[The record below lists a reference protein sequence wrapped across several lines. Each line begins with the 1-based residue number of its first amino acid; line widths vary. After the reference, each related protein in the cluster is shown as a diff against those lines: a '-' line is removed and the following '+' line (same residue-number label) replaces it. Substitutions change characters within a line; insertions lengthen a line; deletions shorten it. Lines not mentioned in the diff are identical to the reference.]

1 MKNFKSL
8 GFYAALILVLLL
20 IVTLLFSGTGE
31 KRIKYSQVL
40 DHFENKEVYYFEI
53 NDNILDVQLL
63 SGEKYS
69 FTLYDPYLFLSDV
82 SDDIEEAKE
91 KGTLTG
97 YDLTPPE
104 PTPFWL
110 SFLPYL
116 LFGVVI
122 LLFWFFMMSQMNGG
136 GKAMSFGKARLKT
149 NDNQKKKVTFS
160 DVAGADEE
168 KEELTEVVEFL
179 KNPKKYTDMGAHIP
193 RGILLVGPPGTGKTY
208 LAKAASGEAGVPFF
222 SISGSD
228 FVELYVGVGASRVR
242 DTFEQAKKN
251 APCIVFIDEIDAVG
265 RQRGAGLGGGHDER
279 EQTLNQLL
287 VEMDGFE
294 ENEGV
299 IVMAATNRPDI
310 LDNALLR
317 PGRFDRQIVI
327 NLPDVKARE
336 AVLKIHAKNKPIG
349 EDVDL
354 SVIAKTTAG
363 FSPADLQNILN
374 EGALLAAR
382 RKRDKILMVDIED
395 AILKVVVGVEK
406 KSRIVTDKEKRLTSY
421 HEGGHAIINKVLVSQ
436 GPVHQISIIPRGMAG
451 GFTLSL
457 PQEDKNYMSK
467 NEMFEEIVSLLGGR
481 VAEALCLDDI
491 STGASNDIQR
501 ATAIAKKMVTKYG
514 MSDRL
519 GPIDFGGHDEVF
531 LGRDF
536 TSQRS
541 YSEETA
547 AEIDREVKSIVDK
560 AYDLANKILEENRN
574 YLEKVAAILME
585 KEKMSAEEFYGIFGE
600 PAAAP
605 ENA

>member
-1 MKNFKSL
+1 MKNLRSI
-8 GFYAALILVLLL
+8 GFYAALILVLIL
-20 IVTLLFSGTGE
+20 IVSLLFSGGNE
-31 KRIKYSQVL
+31 KKIKYSQVI
-40 DHFENKEVYYFEI
+40 DHFKNKQVYYFEI
-53 NDNILDVQLL
+53 NDDVLEVQLV
-63 SGEKYS
+63 SGEKYN
-69 FTLYDPYLFLSDV
+69 FTLYSPILFIEDV
-82 SDDIEEAKE
+82 REDVEAARE
-91 KGTLTG
+91 SGVLTG
-97 YDLTPPE
+97 YDLTPPAE
-104 PTPFWL
+104 TPFWL
-110 SFLPYL
+110 AFLPYL
-116 LFGVVI
+116 IFGIGI
-122 LLFWFFMMSQMNGG
+122 LLVWFFMMNQMNGG
-136 GKAMSFGKARLKT
+136 AKAMSFGRARLKT
-149 NDNQKKKVTFS
+149 NEGQKKRITFA

-168 KEELTEVVEFL
+168 KEELTEVVDFL
-179 KNPKKYTDMGAHIP
+179 KQPKKYTDMGAHIP

-251 APCIVFIDEIDAVG
+251 SPCIVFIDEIDAVG

-287 VEMDGFE
+287 VEMDGFD

-310 LDNALLR
+310 LDSALLR

-336 AVLKIHAKNKPIG
+336 EVLKIHAKNKPIA
-349 EDVDL
+349 EDVNL
-354 SVIAKTTAG
+354 ATIAKTTAG

-382 RKRDKILMVDIED
+382 RKHEKIQMADVED
-395 AILKVVVGVEK
+395 AILKVVVGIEK
-406 KSRIVTDKEKRLTSY
+406 KSRKITDKEKRLTSY

-436 GPVHQISIIPRGMAG
+436 GPVHQISIVPRGLAG

-481 VAEALCLDDI
+481 VAESLCLDDI

-501 ATAIAKKMVTKYG
+501 ATSIAKKMVTKYG
-514 MSDRL
+514 MSDL
-519 GPIDFGGHDEVF
+519 GPIDYAGQDEVF
-531 LGRDF
+531 IGRSF
-536 TSQRS
+536 GTQPN

-547 AEIDREVKSIVDK
+547 ARIDREVSAIINRAYQMAKSILEQNRHYLDK
-560 AYDLANKILEENRN
+560 IAE
-574 YLEKVAAILME
+574 ILME
-585 KEKMSAEEFYGIFGE
+585 KEKMSSEEFYAIFDQA
-600 PAAAP
+600 PAP

>member
-1 MKNFKSL
+1 MKNLRSV
-8 GFYAALILVLLL
+8 GFYAALILVLVL
-20 IVTLLFSGTGE
+20 IVSLLFSGGNE
-31 KRIKYSQVL
+31 KKIKYSQVI
-40 DHFENKEVYYFEI
+40 DQFKNHQVYYFEI
-53 NDNILDVQLL
+53 NDDVLEVQLV
-63 SGEKYS
+63 SGEKYN
-69 FTLYDPYLFLSDV
+69 FTLYSPILFIEDV
-82 SDDIEEAKE
+82 REDVESARES
-91 KGTLTG
+91 GVLTG
-97 YDLTPPE
+97 YDLTPPAE
-104 PTPFWL
+104 TPFWL
-110 SFLPYL
+110 AFLPYL
-116 LFGVVI
+116 IFGIGI
-122 LLFWFFMMSQMNGG
+122 LLVWFFMMNQMNGG
-136 GKAMSFGKARLKT
+136 AKAMSFGRARLKT
-149 NDNQKKKVTFS
+149 NEGQKKRITFA

-168 KEELTEVVEFL
+168 KEELTEVVDFL
-179 KNPKKYTDMGAHIP
+179 KQPKKYTDMGAHIP

-287 VEMDGFE
+287 VEMDGFD

-310 LDNALLR
+310 LDSALLR

-336 AVLKIHAKNKPIG
+336 EVLKIHAKNKPIG
-349 EDVDL
+349 EDVNL
-354 SVIAKTTAG
+354 ATIAKTTAG

-382 RKRDKILMVDIED
+382 RKHEKIQMADIED
-395 AILKVVVGVEK
+395 AILKVVVGIEK
-406 KSRIVTDKEKRLTSY
+406 KSRKITDKEKRLTSY

-436 GPVHQISIIPRGMAG
+436 GPVHQISIVPRGLAG

-481 VAEALCLDDI
+481 VAESLCLDDI

-501 ATAIAKKMVTKYG
+501 ATSIAKKMVTKYG
-514 MSDRL
+514 MSDL
-519 GPIDFGGHDEVF
+519 GPIDYAGQDEVF
-531 LGRDF
+531 IGRSF
-536 TSQRS
+536 GTQPN

-547 AEIDREVKSIVDK
+547 ARIDREVSAIINRAYQLAKSILEQNRHYLDK
-560 AYDLANKILEENRN
+560 IAE
-574 YLEKVAAILME
+574 ILME
-585 KEKMSAEEFYGIFGE
+585 KEKMSSEEFYAIFDQA
-600 PAAAP
+600 PAP

>member
-1 MKNFKSL
+1 LKNLRSV
-8 GFYAALILVLLL
+8 GFYAALILVLVL
-20 IVTLLFSGTGE
+20 IVSLLFSGGNE
-31 KRIKYSQVL
+31 KKIKYSQVI
-40 DHFENKEVYYFEI
+40 DQFKNHQVYYFEI
-53 NDNILDVQLL
+53 NDDVLEVQLV
-63 SGEKYS
+63 SGEKYN
-69 FTLYDPYLFLSDV
+69 FTLYSPILFIEDV
-82 SDDIEEAKE
+82 REDVESARES
-91 KGTLTG
+91 GVLTG
-97 YDLTPPE
+97 YDLTPPAE
-104 PTPFWL
+104 TPFWL
-110 SFLPYL
+110 AFLPYL
-116 LFGVVI
+116 IFGIGI
-122 LLFWFFMMSQMNGG
+122 LLVWFFMMNQMNGG
-136 GKAMSFGKARLKT
+136 AKAMSFGRARLKT
-149 NDNQKKKVTFS
+149 NEGQKKRITFA

-168 KEELTEVVEFL
+168 KEELTEVVDFL
-179 KNPKKYTDMGAHIP
+179 KQPKKYTDMGAHIP

-287 VEMDGFE
+287 VEMDGFD

-310 LDNALLR
+310 LDSALLR

-336 AVLKIHAKNKPIG
+336 EVLKIHAKNKPIG
-349 EDVDL
+349 EDVNL
-354 SVIAKTTAG
+354 ATIAKTTAG

-382 RKRDKILMVDIED
+382 RKHEKIQMADIED
-395 AILKVVVGVEK
+395 AILKVVVGIEK
-406 KSRIVTDKEKRLTSY
+406 KSRKITDKEKRLTSY

-436 GPVHQISIIPRGMAG
+436 GPVHQISIVPRGLAG

-481 VAEALCLDDI
+481 VAESLCLDDI

-501 ATAIAKKMVTKYG
+501 ATSIAKKMVTKYG
-514 MSDRL
+514 MSDL
-519 GPIDFGGHDEVF
+519 GPIDYAGQDEVF
-531 LGRDF
+531 IGRSF
-536 TSQRS
+536 GTQPN

-547 AEIDREVKSIVDK
+547 ARIDREVSAIINRAYQLAKSILEQNRHYLDK
-560 AYDLANKILEENRN
+560 IAE
-574 YLEKVAAILME
+574 ILME
-585 KEKMSAEEFYGIFGE
+585 KEKMSSEEFYAIFDQA
-600 PAAAP
+600 PAP

>member
-1 MKNFKSL
+1 MKNIRSI
-8 GFYAALILVLLL
+8 GFYAALILVLVL
-20 IVTLLFSGTGE
+20 IVALLFSGGNE
-31 KRIKYSQVL
+31 KKIKYSQVI
-40 DHFENKEVYYFEI
+40 DQFRNRQVYYFEI
-53 NDNILDVQLL
+53 NDDLLEVQLV

-69 FTLYDPYLFLSDV
+69 FTLYSPLLFLEDV
-82 SDDIEEAKE
+82 KEDIDAAREN
-91 KGTLTG
+91 GTMTG
-97 YDLTPPE
+97 YDLTPPAE
-104 PTPFWL
+104 TPFWL
-110 SFLPYL
+110 AFLPYL
-116 LFGVVI
+116 IFGI
-122 LLFWFFMMSQMNGG
+122 GIMLLWFFMMNQMNGG
-136 GKAMSFGKARLKT
+136 AKAMSFGRARLKT
-149 NDNQKKKVTFS
+149 NEGQKKRITFA

-168 KEELTEVVEFL
+168 KEELTEIVDFL
-179 KNPKKYTDMGAHIP
+179 KQPKKYTDMGAHIP
-193 RGILLVGPPGTGKTY
+193 RGVLLVGPPGTGKTY

-287 VEMDGFE
+287 VEMDGFD

-336 AVLKIHAKNKPIG
+336 EVLKIHAKNKPIG

-354 SVIAKTTAG
+354 AVIAKTTAG

-382 RKRDKILMVDIED
+382 RKHDKIHMSDVED
-395 AILKVVVGVEK
+395 AILKVIVGIEK
-406 KSRIVTDKEKRLTSY
+406 KSRKITDKEKRLTSY

-436 GPVHQISIIPRGMAG
+436 GPVHQISIVPRGLAG

-501 ATAIAKKMVTKYG
+501 ATSIAKKMVTKYG
-514 MSDRL
+514 MSDL
-519 GPIDFGGHDEVF
+519 GPIDYAGQDEVF
-531 LGRDF
+531 IGRSF
-536 TSQRS
+536 GTQLN

-547 AEIDREVKSIVDK
+547 ARIDREVSSIINR
-560 AYDLANKILEENRN
+560 AYSLAQSILEQNRH
-574 YLEKVAAILME
+574 YLDKIAEILME
-585 KEKMSAEEFYGIFGE
+585 KEKMSSEEFYAIFDQA
-600 PAAAP
+600 PAP

>member
-1 MKNFKSL
+1 MKNLRSI
-8 GFYAALILVLLL
+8 GFYAALILVLVL
-20 IVTLLFSGTGE
+20 IVSLLFSGGNE
-31 KRIKYSQVL
+31 KKIKYSQVI
-40 DHFENKEVYYFEI
+40 DQFKNHQVYYFEI
-53 NDNILDVQLL
+53 NDDVLEVQLV
-63 SGEKYS
+63 SGEKYN
-69 FTLYDPYLFLSDV
+69 FTLYSPILFIEDV
-82 SDDIEEAKE
+82 REDVESARES
-91 KGTLTG
+91 GVLTG
-97 YDLTPPE
+97 YDLTPPAE
-104 PTPFWL
+104 TPFWL
-110 SFLPYL
+110 AFLPYL
-116 LFGVVI
+116 IFGIGI
-122 LLFWFFMMSQMNGG
+122 LLVWFFMMNQMNGG
-136 GKAMSFGKARLKT
+136 AKAMSFGRARLKT
-149 NDNQKKKVTFS
+149 NEGQKKRITFA

-168 KEELTEVVEFL
+168 KEELTEVVDFL
-179 KNPKKYTDMGAHIP
+179 KQPKKYTDMGAHIP

-287 VEMDGFE
+287 VEMDGFD

-310 LDNALLR
+310 LDSALLR

-336 AVLKIHAKNKPIG
+336 EVLKIHAKNKPIG
-349 EDVDL
+349 EDVNL
-354 SVIAKTTAG
+354 ATIAKTTAG

-382 RKRDKILMVDIED
+382 RKHEKIQMADIED
-395 AILKVVVGVEK
+395 AILKVVVGIEK
-406 KSRIVTDKEKRLTSY
+406 KSRKITDKEKRLTSY

-436 GPVHQISIIPRGMAG
+436 GPVHQISIVPRGLAG

-481 VAEALCLDDI
+481 VAESLCLDDI

-501 ATAIAKKMVTKYG
+501 ATSIAKKMVTKYG
-514 MSDRL
+514 MSDL
-519 GPIDFGGHDEVF
+519 GPIDYAGQDEVF
-531 LGRDF
+531 IGRSF
-536 TSQRS
+536 GTQPN

-547 AEIDREVKSIVDK
+547 ARIDREVSAIINRAYQLAKSILEQNRHYLDK
-560 AYDLANKILEENRN
+560 IAE
-574 YLEKVAAILME
+574 ILME
-585 KEKMSAEEFYGIFGE
+585 KEKMSSEEFYAIFDQA
-600 PAAAP
+600 PAP